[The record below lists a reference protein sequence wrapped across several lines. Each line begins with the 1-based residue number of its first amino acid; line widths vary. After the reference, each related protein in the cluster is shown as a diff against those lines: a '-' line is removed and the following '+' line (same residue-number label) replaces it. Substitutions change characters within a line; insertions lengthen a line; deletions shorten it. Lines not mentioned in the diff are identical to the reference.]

1 MIGLYA
7 LFWIFV
13 FLFAVIGA
21 VRGWAKEVLV
31 SFSAILAIFIIVLL
45 TTYVPFM
52 KPDSG
57 MSASTRFDIQLL
69 VIIILVIF
77 GYLTPRVRG
86 MVGDRLARQRFA
98 DILLGMVIGALNG
111 YLIVGTIWYYM
122 NAANYPIG
130 FITGPNPDTEVGR
143 AALDLLNNLPPN
155 YLVPPWIYFA
165 VAIAFIFVVVVFI

>member
-1 MIGLYA
+1 VSLYA

-13 FLFAVIGA
+13 AIFAVIGA

-31 SFSAILAIFIIVLL
+31 TFSAILSIFIVTLL

-57 MSASTRFDIQLL
+57 MSASTRFYIEMFV
-69 VIIILVIF
+69 VIMMVVF
-77 GYLTPRVRG
+77 GYLTPKVRG
-86 MVGDRLARQRFA
+86 VIGDRLVRQRFA
-98 DILLGMVIGALNG
+98 DILLGLVIGALNG

-122 NAANYPIG
+122 DAANYPIS
-130 FITGPNPDTEVGR
+130 FITGPNPDTEAGM
-143 AALDLLNNLPPN
+143 AAINLLQNMPPT

-165 VAIAFIFVVVVFI
+165 VAVAFIFVVVVFI